1 MALVQDPRGGTRRR
15 TSFRDQAISSKAFE
29 SLSSAGQIG
38 ALGVKTAV
46 TAARPPYSWG
56 QATIEETN
64 VLFRR
69 CAIPL
74 AVCMFAWTIGYAFI
88 LLTGFV
94 TLLGAED
101 RMPGGL
107 VLGFTREPIAWVS
120 GMVFAG
126 AAGAAI
132 TADMAA
138 RKNRE
143 ELDALNVL
151 GVDQVRTLIIPRV
164 IASMIACLEIGL
176 VASFVT
182 VFTVWGLGPF
192 YADMSSHL
200 VFQGIVQSLLTTD
213 ELALMFKF
221 VVIGGVVGLISSA
234 KGLSAKGGTE
244 GVGRAVNEAVVL
256 TFACVWVVNSLI
268 NLTYLTVFPQLA
280 DFKG

>member
-1 MALVQDPRGGTRRR
+1 MSAIDKTPRSSPRP
-15 TSFRDQAISSKAFE
+15 SLAQAATETKAFA
-29 SLSSAGQIG
+29 SLRTAGDIG
-38 ALGVKTAV
+38 ALGVRSIATAFK
-46 TAARPPYSWG
+46 PPYSWV
-56 QATIEETN
+56 QTTIEESN
-64 VLFRR
+64 LLFRR
-69 CAIPL
+69 CVVPI

-94 TLLGAED
+94 ELLGAED

-143 ELDALNVL
+143 ELDALSVL
-151 GVDQVRTLIIPRV
+151 GVNHIRTLIIPRIV
-164 IASMIACLEIGL
+164 ASMIACLEIGL
-176 VASFVT
+176 IASFVT
-182 VFTVWGLGPF
+182 VVTVYVLGPT
-192 YADMSSHL
+192 YADISAAL
-200 VFQGIVQSLLTTD
+200 VFKGITQSLLTTD
-213 ELALMFKF
+213 VLALMFKF
-221 VVIGGVVGLISSA
+221 VLFGGFVGLVSSA
-234 KGLSAKGGTE
+234 KGLAAKGGTE

-256 TFACVWVVNSLI
+256 TFAGVWVINSLV

>member
-1 MALVQDPRGGTRRR
+1 MAILTERAVQSIG
-15 TSFRDQAISSKAFE
+15 
-29 SLSSAGQIG
+29 SAGQIG
-38 ALGVKTAV
+38 ALGLRAIATAFK
-46 TAARPPYSWG
+46 PPYSWF

-64 VLFRR
+64 ILFRR
-69 CAIPL
+69 CAVPL

-143 ELDALNVL
+143 ELDALSVL
-151 GVDQVRTLIIPRV
+151 GIDQVRMLIIPRIV
-164 IASMIACLEIGL
+164 ASMIACLEIGL

-182 VFTVWGLGPF
+182 VATVWGLGPY
-192 YADMSSHL
+192 YADMSSGL
-200 VFQGIVQSLLTTD
+200 VFKGIAQSLLTTD

-221 VVIGGVVGLISSA
+221 VVIGAFVGLVSSA

-256 TFACVWVVNSLI
+256 TFAGVWVINSLV